1 MDAKELRLGNFLQDR
16 KGRLCIVKIIDNND
30 EGFMASAVKWLVTSL
45 PNSPIPLTE
54 EWLFKFGFEKGNLE
68 YFIHENVRINF
79 DLQFEFKGVNNL
91 NFGTN
96 LEYVHQLQNLYFAL
110 TGKELEVRMFRVMC
124 IKQFDKIC
132 TKTMRP
138 APYINYPIVG
148 EIYIVDRVKK
158 DGFFII
164 RGFYENI
171 GYDPSKF
178 RPIDDSF
185 GHQIASEIE

>member
-16 KGRLCIVKIIDNND
+16 KGRLCVVEIIDNND

-110 TGKELEVRMFRVMC
+110 TGKELEV
-124 IKQFDKIC
+124 
-132 TKTMRP
+132 
-138 APYINYPIVG
+138 
-148 EIYIVDRVKK
+148 K
-158 DGFFII
+158 DV
-164 RGFYENI
+164 
-171 GYDPSKF
+171 
-178 RPIDDSF
+178 
-185 GHQIASEIE
+185 